1 MIRAT
6 LFIIW
11 CSARNRARQ
20 RLRRLREPRYL
31 VGALVGG
38 AYLVAVI
45 FGRMRALETSSGRR
59 RRSRGTAALLP
70 GLGAS
75 GPTYGGAFL
84 LGLAGLSLA
93 MPVAS
98 GLLEFTP
105 AETAL
110 LFPAPVTRRQLLV
123 YRLMRAQWAV
133 LLGAAIFALTYPTAS
148 LSARLRGLVGG
159 WLLLMTTQVF
169 FSGVTLTRLARV
181 SGREPSVLARA
192 PFALVLLALGIV
204 GAAIVGAAW
213 SRPLDSAGAAFRL
226 LGEVALQ
233 GLPHFVLL
241 PFVAVVTP
249 LFADSLG
256 TFIRSLPAALLVYVL
271 VVAWVLHVDEAL
283 DRVAD
288 ESVERQAHARP
299 RRQRA
304 YKARAAGMTLGL
316 VGRPEWAFLWKG
328 ALQTFR
334 IVDGRVLLRG
344 VLVVMWLVGTVA
356 LFERTRGLAQALA
369 VLAMV
374 GAGFTVLMGPQIFR
388 LDLRQDLQHL
398 EVLKTWP
405 VGASAVVRGEI
416 AWPATMTTAV
426 AWALVVVAMVLSA
439 AVLPARGRELRLVI
453 GLASLVLVPA
463 LVLAQY
469 TVHNAVALL
478 FPAWISMGP
487 GRPRGLDAM
496 GQRLIVLSATGL
508 MLLVA
513 LVPGLLVGGM
523 LWLAFY
529 RVMGIWV
536 LVPGALASS
545 AIVVVEVLLAI
556 EALGPAYDRLDL
568 TSVEKG
574 E

>member
-6 LFIIW
+6 LFIIG

-20 RLRRLREPRYL
+20 RLKRLREPRYL

-45 FGRMRALETSSGRR
+45 VGRMRAMGMSAGRR
-59 RRSRGTAALLP
+59 RPWRATDALLP

-75 GPTYGGAFL
+75 GPIYGGAGL
-84 LGLAGLSLA
+84 LALAGLSLG

-123 YRLMRAQWAV
+123 YRLMRAQWTV

-148 LSARLRGLVGG
+148 ASARLRGLFAG
-159 WLLLMTTQVF
+159 WLLLMTAHVF
-169 FSGVTLTRLARV
+169 FSGVTLTRLARA
-181 SGREPSVLARA
+181 SGRQPSAVARA
-192 PFALVLLALGIV
+192 PLAAVVLSLGIV
-204 GAAIVGAAW
+204 GGALVGAAW
-213 SRPLDSAGAAFRL
+213 SRPIDSVEAALRV
-226 LGEVALQ
+226 LGEVASE
-233 GLPHFVLL
+233 GLPHVALL
-241 PFVAVVTP
+241 PFIAIVTP
-249 LFADSLG
+249 LFADSLT
-256 TFIRSLPAALLVYVL
+256 TFMRALPAALLAYAL
-271 VVAWVLHVDEAL
+271 TLAWVLHVDDAL

-288 ESVERQAHARP
+288 ESVERQGHSRP
-299 RRQRA
+299 HRETA
-304 YKARAAGMTLGL
+304 YRTRSVGFALGP

-328 ALQTFR
+328 ALHTFR
-334 IVDGRVLLRG
+334 LVDRRVLTRG
-344 VLVVMWLVGTVA
+344 VLIVIWLVGTVA

-369 VLAMV
+369 VLAAV

-405 VGASAVVRGEI
+405 VRPSAVVRGEI
-416 AWPATMTTAV
+416 AWPAAMTTV
-426 AWALVVVAMVLSA
+426 IAWILVVVALALSA
-439 AVLPARGRELRLVI
+439 AVLPARGGELRFVI
-453 GLASLVLVPA
+453 GAASLVLIPA

-469 TVHNAVALL
+469 SVHNAVALL

-487 GRPRGLDAM
+487 RRPRGLDAM
-496 GQRLIVLSATGL
+496 GQRLIVLGATVL
-508 MLLVA
+508 MLLVS
-513 LVPGLLVGGM
+513 LVPGLLVGGA
-523 LWLAFY
+523 LWLACY
-529 RVMGIWV
+529 RVMGIWA

-545 AIVVVEVLLAI
+545 ATVIAEVLFAI
-556 EALGPAYDRLDL
+556 EALGPAYEKLDL
-568 TSVEKG
+568 TSVERG